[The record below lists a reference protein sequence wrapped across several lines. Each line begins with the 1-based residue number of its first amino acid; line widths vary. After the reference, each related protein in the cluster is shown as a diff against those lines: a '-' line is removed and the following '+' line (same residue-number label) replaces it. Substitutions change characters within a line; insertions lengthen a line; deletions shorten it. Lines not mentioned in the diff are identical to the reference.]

1 MTWALDQVDNQAGFQ
16 NYEGRGYH
24 HVSERE
30 REREREGKNKE
41 NSGSFVK
48 NFSKDTFD
56 IKKHHYS
63 KHIIFYM
70 FS

>member
-1 MTWALDQVDNQAGFQ
+1 MKGGATIMFQ
-16 NYEGRGYH
+16 R
-24 HVSERE
+24 ERE
-30 REREREGKNKE
+30 RERERKNKE